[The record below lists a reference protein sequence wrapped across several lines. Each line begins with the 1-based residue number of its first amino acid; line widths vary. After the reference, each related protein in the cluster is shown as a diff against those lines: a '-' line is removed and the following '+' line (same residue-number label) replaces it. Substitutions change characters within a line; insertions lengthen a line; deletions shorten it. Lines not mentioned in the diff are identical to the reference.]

1 MPETNESPEDGGGR
15 RKNSLVKILKRMKTK
30 LN

>member
-1 MPETNESPEDGGGR
+1 MPKTNETPEDGGGG
-15 RKNSLVKILKRMKTK
+15 KNSLVKILKRMKTK